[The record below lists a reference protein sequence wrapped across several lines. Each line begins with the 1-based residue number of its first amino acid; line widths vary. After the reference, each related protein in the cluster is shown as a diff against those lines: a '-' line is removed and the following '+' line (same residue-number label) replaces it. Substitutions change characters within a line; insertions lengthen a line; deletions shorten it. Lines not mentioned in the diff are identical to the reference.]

1 MQSTIDIVMGY
12 SLSPRGDTEKKK
24 AVVSPYTHQLADVQF
39 IVPALEK
46 AVVYR
51 AAGRS
56 KASGKLSVGCAA
68 ANFIRKHSYDV
79 GLSPRFVG
87 FGVREFL
94 NFVGFDCGLS
104 QVYFPANLWLDSP
117 DAIELREA
125 LMLEGNSV
133 PSALA
138 YFSEGFSGDDLEA
151 YAALVKGWAPHKD
164 AERDANLSFMFGSL
178 FWLWGNP

>member
-1 MQSTIDIVMGY
+1 MQSTIDIVIGY
-12 SLSPRGDTEKKK
+12 SLTPKGDTEKKK
-24 AVVSPYTHQLADVQF
+24 AAVSPYTNQLTDVQF

-51 AAGRS
+51 TSGRS
-56 KASGKLSVGCAA
+56 KDSGKLSVGCAA
-68 ANFIRKHSYDV
+68 ANFIRKHSYDA

-94 NFVGFDCGLS
+94 HFVGFECGLS
-104 QVYFPANLWLDSP
+104 QLYFPPDLWLDPS
-117 DAIELREA
+117 DVVELRET
-125 LMLEGNSV
+125 LLLEGNSV

-138 YFSEGFSGDDLEA
+138 YFSEGFSGEDLEV
-151 YAALVKGWAPHKD
+151 YATLVKGWAPHKD